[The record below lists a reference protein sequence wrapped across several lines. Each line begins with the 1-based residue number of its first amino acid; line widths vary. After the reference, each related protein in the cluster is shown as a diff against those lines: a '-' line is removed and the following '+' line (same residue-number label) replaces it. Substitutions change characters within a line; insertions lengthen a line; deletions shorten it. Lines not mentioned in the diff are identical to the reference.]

1 MSSSLPSPSPMD
13 SEALAL
19 EAGVVSLE
27 AQRTSLGNAVVDAAL
42 AGLRARLVA
51 LQAADGAD
59 AVSTASAAAP
69 TRLLKQVSLL
79 FLDVVGST
87 MLSQYLD
94 PEETGALMDGVLQR
108 GTALVAAH
116 GGRVVQY
123 AGDSLLAVFGL
134 EEANEDDAERAV
146 RCGLR
151 LVALGQQLGAE
162 VLAKHGRAGC
172 NVRTGIH
179 TGGVLVGGGGG
190 GAGDEGAVRGL
201 AVNIAARMEQSAPAG
216 GLRISQDTWSQVRG
230 LFEFSPPEVLQVK
243 GVDAPIVSHLVHKPL
258 AQPFR
263 RGARGI
269 EGVATRMIGREAQL
283 EALQAAFR
291 RLFAD
296 NSLVVVS
303 VVAEAGLGKSRLI
316 DEFHAWTAHQA
327 DPVQRFCGRATPQTQ
342 GQPYALLRD
351 IVASRLH
358 IGDDDTLDEAK
369 AKIEAGLMP
378 LFADEPA
385 FAQGHAHLLGHLIG
399 LDWKDSPHLRGILD
413 DPKQIRSRAQHTAAQ
428 MFRRVCRP
436 IGAGYS
442 TGVILHLEDLHW
454 ADDESLDFLDYLCEV
469 NTDLPLWVLAV
480 TRPTL
485 FERRSQWPHPAA
497 QHERIDLQPL
507 DVHARRALVDQLQD
521 KLPDPPAM
529 LIELVVNRAEG
540 NPFFTEE
547 LVRMLID
554 QGAIDASGA
563 PWRLHADRLLASKVP
578 VTLTG
583 VLQARLDGLPA
594 AERLTLQE
602 ASVIGQLFWDR
613 ALIAL
618 DAGAATVLPRLV
630 RRELTLPR
638 QDTDPDGLR
647 EYAFKHA
654 LLHQVTYE
662 TVLKGERRLLH
673 AKLAAW
679 LAAQSESNSARAGD
693 FLGVTAYHFQEAGAA
708 AEAAE
713 FHARAAEH
721 ALGRLAH
728 AAVLAHVQQA
738 LPLLDKLAPEA
749 WQLPLR
755 WRLLRTR
762 ERTLSFQG
770 ERETQAATLDAMEAL
785 AETMHD
791 DERRSAV
798 ADRRAHL
805 ALHTGR
811 HAECEVFARRAVALA
826 KQALAGGP
834 GGLLPSAN
842 ATALHEQRL
851 LDLRLHGLALV
862 NQNRWD
868 EGQALLQQALEEGRE
883 RGLIKLQG
891 YCLNSLS
898 LVETRR
904 GDQVRMLELAR
915 ATLDLLRQAGDRR
928 NEGVGLVN
936 VGFGWLAL
944 GHLAAARQDLETAL
958 RVVAQNGD
966 RLAVCGCSLGLSS
979 LAQLEGDARQAQGF
993 AQHALEI
1000 AVAVRAPQYEAWALL
1015 LRGRTEVALGQ
1026 LAKAAQTYAQTQ
1038 SLARDIGHGAR
1049 FDANAGLAQ
1058 VALMQGELGL
1068 ALREAEVLVSM
1079 AIKQAGQTSSDV
1091 APSPAQ
1097 GAGRPTHAAA
1107 VAAADGS
1114 FDGAES
1120 PRLIELTLHQVFAA
1134 AGDSRAT
1141 AWLNRAYREVRSQA
1155 DALQDAALR
1164 QMFLSHIPEHR
1175 EILAL
1180 WAAHDLPGTP

>member
-1 MSSSLPSPSPMD
+1 MSLEVPT
-13 SEALAL
+13 L
-19 EAGVVSLE
+19 EAGVVALE
-27 AQRTSLGNAVVDAAL
+27 AQRATLGDAVVDAAL
-42 AGLRARLVA
+42 AGLRTRLAA
-51 LQAADGAD
+51 LRATEGLGAAGP
-59 AVSTASAAAP
+59 ASALAP
-69 TRLLKQVSLL
+69 MRSLKQVSLL

-87 MLSQYLD
+87 QLSQHID
-94 PEETGALMDGVLQR
+94 PEETAAVMDGLLKR

-123 AGDSLLAVFGL
+123 AGDSLLGIFGL
-134 EEANEDDAERAV
+134 EEATEDDAERAV

-151 LVALGQQLGAE
+151 LAALGPQLGAE
-162 VLAKHGRAGC
+162 VLAAHGHAGC
-172 NVRTGIH
+172 NVRVGIH
-179 TGGVLVGGGGG
+179 TGGVLLGGGGG

-201 AVNIAARMEQSAPAG
+201 AVNIAARMEQSAPTG

-243 GVDAPIVSHLVHKPL
+243 GVDTPIVSYRVLKPL
-258 AQPFR
+258 PQPFR
-263 RGARGI
+263 RGTRGI
-269 EGVATRMIGREAQL
+269 EGVAIRMIGREAELQS
-283 EALQAAFR
+283 LQAAFQA
-291 RLFAD
+291 LAD
-296 NSLVVVS
+296 HQGLMAVT
-303 VVAEAGLGKSRLI
+303 VVADAGLGKSRLLE
-316 DEFHAWTAHQA
+316 EFQGWTAQQA

-342 GQPYALLRD
+342 GQPYGLLRD
-351 IVASRLH
+351 IVASRLQ

-385 FAQGHAHLLGHLIG
+385 FAQGHAHLLGHLLG

-428 MFRRVCRP
+428 LFRRVCRP
-436 IGAGYS
+436 IGAGHS

-469 NTDLPLWVLAV
+469 NSDLPLWVLAV

-507 DVHARRALVDQLQD
+507 DAQARRALVDELLH
-521 KLPDPPAM
+521 KLPEPPAM
-529 LIELVVNRAEG
+529 LTELIVGRADG

-554 QGAIDASGA
+554 QGAIDASA
-563 PWRLHADRLLASKVP
+563 EPWRLHAHRLLASKVP

-618 DAGAATVLPRLV
+618 DARAETVLPRLV

-673 AKLAAW
+673 ARLAAW

-693 FLGVTAYHFQEAGAA
+693 FLGVTAHHFQEAGAA

-721 ALGRLAH
+721 AIERLAH

-738 LPLLDKLAPEA
+738 LALLDKLGPEPRQA
-749 WQLPLR
+749 PLR

-770 ERETQAATLDAMEAL
+770 ERETQAATLDAMDAL
-785 AETMHD
+785 AETMD
-791 DERRSAV
+791 DDARRSAV

-805 ALHTGR
+805 TLHTGR

-826 KQALAGGP
+826 NQALAGGP
-834 GGLLPSAN
+834 GGPLPSESVIAI
-842 ATALHEQRL
+842 ALHEQRL
-851 LDLRLHGLALV
+851 LDLRLQGLSMV

-904 GDQVRMLELAR
+904 GDHVRMLELAR
-915 ATLDLLRQAGDRR
+915 ATLDMLRQAGDRR

-944 GHLAAARQDLETAL
+944 GHFAAARQDLEAAL

-979 LAQLEGDARQAQGF
+979 LAQLEGDAGQAQGF

-1015 LRGRTEVALGQ
+1015 FRGRTEVALGQ
-1026 LAKAAQTYAQTQ
+1026 LATAAQTYAQTK
-1038 SLARDIGHGAR
+1038 SLAQDIGHGSR
-1049 FDANAGLAQ
+1049 FDASAGLAQ
-1058 VALMQGELGL
+1058 VAWMQGELGL
-1068 ALREAEVLVSM
+1068 ALREAEALVSM
-1079 AIKQAGQTSSDV
+1079 AVKPAGQTSGDA
-1091 APSPAQ
+1091 APGTVQ
-1097 GAGRPTHAAA
+1097 GAARPAHAAA
-1107 VAAADGS
+1107 AADADADAVSDGS

-1134 AGDSRAT
+1134 AGDPRAT
-1141 AWLNRAYREVRSQA
+1141 AWLHRAYREVKAQA
-1155 DALQDAALR
+1155 DTLQDAALR
-1164 QMFLSHIPEHR
+1164 QMFVVNIPEHR

-1180 WAAHDLPGTP
+1180 WAAQALPGGP

>member
-1 MSSSLPSPSPMD
+1 M
-13 SEALAL
+13 A
-19 EAGVVSLE
+19 LE
-27 AQRTSLGNAVVDAAL
+27 AQRALLGDAVVDAAL
-42 AGLRARLVA
+42 AGLRARLA
-51 LQAADGAD
+51 TLRATDGAS
-59 AVSTASAAAP
+59 ASGTASAAGPA
-69 TRLLKQVSLL
+69 RSLKQVSVL

-87 MLSQYLD
+87 LLSQRLD
-94 PEETGALMDGVLQR
+94 PEETSAVVDGALQR

-123 AGDSLLAVFGL
+123 AGDSLLGVFGL
-134 EEANEDDAERAV
+134 EEATEDDAERAV

-151 LVALGQQLGAE
+151 LAALGQQLGAE
-162 VLAKHGRAGC
+162 VLAAHGHAGC
-172 NVRTGIH
+172 NVRVGIH
-179 TGGVLVGGGGG
+179 TGSVLIGGGGG

-216 GLRISQDTWSQVRG
+216 GLRISHDTWSQVRG
-230 LFEFSPPEVLQVK
+230 LFEFSAPEVLQVK
-243 GVDAPIVSHLVHKPL
+243 GVDQPIVSHLVLKALP
-258 AQPFR
+258 QPFR

-269 EGVATRMIGREAQL
+269 EGVATRMVGREAEFL
-283 EALQAAFR
+283 ALQAAFK

-296 NSLVVVS
+296 QGLLAVS
-303 VVAEAGLGKSRLI
+303 VVAEAGMGKSRLL
-316 DEFHAWTAHQA
+316 DEFQTWTAQQA
-327 DPVQRFCGRATPQTQ
+327 EPVQRFCGRATPQTQ
-342 GQPYALLRD
+342 GQPYGLLRD
-351 IVASRLH
+351 IIATRLQ
-358 IGDDDTLDEAK
+358 IGDDDTLDVAK
-369 AKIEAGLMP
+369 AKIESGLMP

-399 LDWKDSPHLRGILD
+399 LDWKDSPHLRDILD

-436 IGAGYS
+436 AGAAHG
-442 TGVILHLEDLHW
+442 TRVILHLEDLHW
-454 ADDESLDFLDYLCEV
+454 ADDASLDFLDYLCELSS
-469 NTDLPLWVLAV
+469 DLPLWVLAV

-507 DVHARRALVDQLQD
+507 DAQARRALVDELLH
-521 KLPDPPAM
+521 KLPEPPAM
-529 LIELVVNRAEG
+529 LTELIVGRADG

-554 QGAIDASGA
+554 QGAIDASGE

-602 ASVIGQLFWDR
+602 ASVIGQLFWER

-618 DAGAATVLPRLV
+618 DARAETVLPRLV

-662 TVLKGERRLLH
+662 TVLKAERRLLH
-673 AKLAAW
+673 ARLAAW

-738 LPLLDKLAPEA
+738 LPLLDKLGPEA
-749 WQLPLR
+749 GQAPLR
-755 WRLLRTR
+755 WRLLRTH

-770 ERETQAATLDAMEAL
+770 ERVPQAATLDAMETL
-785 AETMHD
+785 AETMD
-791 DERRSAV
+791 DDARRSAV

-826 KQALAGGP
+826 NQALTGGP
-834 GGLLPSAN
+834 SGPLPSASV
-842 ATALHEQRL
+842 AALHEQRL
-851 LDLRLHGLALV
+851 LDLRLHGLAMV
-862 NQNRWD
+862 NQNRWE

-915 ATLDLLRQAGDRR
+915 ATLEMLRQAGDRR

-944 GHLAAARQDLETAL
+944 GHFAAARQDLEAAL

-979 LAQLEGDARQAQGF
+979 LAQLEGDARRAQQF
-993 AQHALEI
+993 ARHALEI
-1000 AVAVRAPQYEAWALL
+1000 AVAVRAPQYEVWALL
-1015 LRGRTEVALGQ
+1015 FRGRTEVALGQ
-1026 LAKAAQTYAQTQ
+1026 LATAALTYAQTQ
-1038 SLARDIGHGAR
+1038 SLAQTIGHGSR
-1049 FDANAGLAQ
+1049 FDASAGLAQ
-1058 VALMQGELGL
+1058 VAWMQGELGV
-1068 ALREAEVLVSM
+1068 ALREAQALVAM
-1079 AIKQAGQTSSDV
+1079 AVKPAGQAAGDAGDV
-1091 APSPAQ
+1091 DADVDV
-1097 GAGRPTHAAA
+1097 G
-1107 VAAADGS
+1107 VDLADGS

-1120 PRLIELTLHQVFAA
+1120 PRLIELTLHRVFAA
-1134 AGDSRAT
+1134 AGDPRAT
-1141 AWLNRAYREVRSQA
+1141 AWLHRAYREVKAQA
-1155 DALQDAALR
+1155 DTLQDAALR
-1164 QMFLSHIPEHR
+1164 QMFMANIPEHR

-1180 WAAHDLPGTP
+1180 WAAGAAGAAGAVSESAAAAGPAPS